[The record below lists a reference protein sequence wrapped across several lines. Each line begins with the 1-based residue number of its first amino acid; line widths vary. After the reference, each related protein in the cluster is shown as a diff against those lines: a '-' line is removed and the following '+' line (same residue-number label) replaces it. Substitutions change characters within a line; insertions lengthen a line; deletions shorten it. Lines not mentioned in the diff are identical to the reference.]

1 MTLRQEI
8 LLLLAA
14 WIAACAA
21 GIAAYALLWLRLQV
35 VGT

>member
-1 MTLRQEI
+1 MTRRQEI
-8 LLLLAA
+8 LLL
-14 WIAACAA
+14 IAA